1 MTEAKAP
8 ELFAEFPRSI
18 VDVIDGR
25 IGLIYNHTRV
35 PYQVELEIVAPLREE
50 VNEVEQLLI
59 PDVTHYDLR
68 QRALLHISIAHI

>member
-8 ELFAEFPRSI
+8 ELFAEFPRCI

-25 IGLIYNHTRV
+25 IGLIYNHTCV

-50 VNEVEQLLI
+50 VDEVEQLLI
-59 PDVTHYDLR
+59 PGVTHYDLR
-68 QRALLHISIAHI
+68 QRSLLHISIAHI